1 MHNIKD
7 LRTNLDN
14 FKKSI
19 SGRNSEIDFE
29 KIINL
34 DKENRSLIQEKEK
47 FEMEK
52 KIFQNQKTNLYLK
65 NQKKFL

>member
-19 SGRNSEIDFE
+19 SGRNTEIDFE
-29 KIINL
+29 NIINL
-34 DKENRSLIQEKEK
+34 DKENRFLIQEKEK

-52 KIFQNQKTNLYLK
+52 KNFKIKRQIFI
-65 NQKKFL
+65 

>member
-19 SGRNSEIDFE
+19 SGRNTEIDFE
-29 KIINL
+29 NIINL
-34 DKENRSLIQEKEK
+34 DKENRFLIQEKEK

-52 KIFQNQKTNLYLK
+52 KKFQNQKTNLYLK

>member
-19 SGRNSEIDFE
+19 SGRNTEIDFE
-29 KIINL
+29 NIINL
-34 DKENRSLIQEKEK
+34 DKENRFLIQEKEK

-52 KIFQNQKTNLYLK
+52 KKNFKIKRQIFI
-65 NQKKFL
+65 

>member
-19 SGRNSEIDFE
+19 SGRNTEIDFE

-52 KIFQNQKTNLYLK
+52 KKYFKIKRQIFI
-65 NQKKFL
+65 

>member
-29 KIINL
+29 NIINL

-52 KIFQNQKTNLYLK
+52 KKYFKIKRQIFI
-65 NQKKFL
+65 

>member
-19 SGRNSEIDFE
+19 SGRNTEIDFE
-29 KIINL
+29 NIINL
-34 DKENRSLIQEKEK
+34 DKENRFLIQEKER

-52 KIFQNQKTNLYLK
+52 KNFKIKRQIFI
-65 NQKKFL
+65 